1 MVGALRDGASV
12 PALPSRPVRREGS
25 YVSRERGS
33 DRLLRTVRP
42 GLRVAPRVALA
53 ASALYARRTR
63 RWNGRSGLGSGAP
76 SLAAAHLTACDREP
90 IHILGTLQPHGF
102 LVALDGPDLRIVQ
115 ASANVPGLPGRP
127 AAEIHGK
134 PLASALPEAV
144 EAVEAFR
151 LAPAE
156 REGARYLASLTLDTQ
171 EGPRSYDLA
180 AHRSADLIVLEF
192 EEIASE
198 AASYQSLDALYPRLS
213 AFVEGLHAAGSVA
226 DLCRLLA
233 ADIRHITGFDR
244 ALVYR
249 FDRDWHGTVV
259 AEAGNGV
266 LPSYLDLRFPASDIP
281 AQARELYRRNRL
293 RIIPDAAY
301 EPVPI
306 LPTLTPGTGA
316 PLDLSQ
322 SVLRSVSP
330 VHVEY
335 MRNMGTQASMS
346 VSIVVDGALWGLIS
360 CHNKA
365 AHRVPLQARNAC
377 DFLTRIFALQL
388 AAKERGALAEQR
400 IRLGAIQARLLGYMA
415 EEEQFIDG
423 LLNHPADVLALADA
437 AGAAVVTAESCRL
450 LGATPSV
457 GEVRALHDWLSGQSM
472 GDQVYVTD
480 ALGEAYAP
488 GRAFADRASG
498 LLAISISQKYAS
510 YVLWFRPEVV
520 QTVKWGGD
528 PTKAATADPA
538 GGPERLHPR
547 KSFETWKETVQG
559 RSLSWSDPEI
569 DAAKDLRAAV
579 LGSVLRRAEELA
591 ALSEELQ
598 RSNKELEAF
607 SYSVSHDLRAPF
619 RHIVGYSELLRARE
633 AERLS
638 EKGRHYVDTI
648 AEAALSAGRLVDN
661 LLNFSQMGRNALNR
675 VSGDMGQLVE
685 EVRRRIAQ
693 DVPPERVVHWRI
705 GPLGRV
711 YADPVMLRLV
721 VENLL
726 SNAVKYTRDVPE
738 AVIEVG
744 REPDQDGEAVFY
756 VRDNGIGFDM
766 AYVGKLFGVFQ
777 RLHRVEDFEGTGIGL
792 ANVRRIVERHGG
804 RTWANGALGRG
815 ATFHFTLPSRDG
827 AR

>member
-1 MVGALRDGASV
+1 MGSSARS
-12 PALPSRPVRREGS
+12 LP
-25 YVSRERGS
+25 
-33 DRLLRTVRP
+33 
-42 GLRVAPRVALA
+42 
-53 ASALYARRTR
+53 
-63 RWNGRSGLGSGAP
+63 
-76 SLAAAHLTACDREP
+76 AAHLTACDREP

-102 LVALDGPDLRIVQ
+102 LLALGGPDLRVVQ
-115 ASANVPGLPGRP
+115 ASANVPDLPDRP
-127 AAEIHGK
+127 AAEIHGR
-134 PLASALPEAV
+134 PLRRAFPEVAEAV
-144 EAVEAFR
+144 EAYRA
-151 LAPAE
+151 LPPA
-156 REGARYLASLTLDTQ
+156 RAGASYLASVTLDTG
-171 EGPRSYDLA
+171 EGLRSYDLA

-192 EEIASE
+192 EEVASE
-198 AASYQSLDALYPRLS
+198 AASHQGLDALYPRLS
-213 AFVEGLHAAGSVA
+213 AFVEGLHAAATVA
-226 DLCRLLA
+226 DLCALLA

-259 AEAGNGV
+259 AEDGNGV

-293 RIIPDAAY
+293 RIIPDAGYA
-301 EPVPI
+301 PVPI
-306 LPTLTPGTGA
+306 LPTLTPATGQ

-346 VSIVVDGALWGLIS
+346 VSILVDGTLWGLIS

-365 AHRVPLQARNAC
+365 PRRVPLQARNAC

-400 IRLGAIQARLLGYMA
+400 IRLGAIQARLLGFMA

-423 LLNHPADVLALADA
+423 LLKHPEDVLALAEA
-437 AGAAVVTAESCRL
+437 AGAAIVTAGTCRL
-450 LGATPSV
+450 LGVTPSES
-457 GEVRALHDWLSGQSM
+457 EVQGIHDWLSRQRHEGE
-472 GDQVYVTD
+472 VYATD
-480 ALGEAYAP
+480 ALGEVHPPAA
-488 GRAFADRASG
+488 AFADRASG
-498 LLAISISQKYAS
+498 LLAISISQRYAS

-520 QTVKWGGD
+520 QTVKWGGN
-528 PTKAATADPA
+528 PNKAAVQDQA
-538 GGPERLHPR
+538 GGERLHPR
-547 KSFETWKETVQG
+547 QSFEIWKETVQG
-559 RSLSWSDPEI
+559 RSLPWSVAEI

-579 LGSVLRRAEELA
+579 LGIVLRRAEELA

-633 AERLS
+633 ADRLS
-638 EKGRHYVDTI
+638 DKGRHYVDTI
-648 AEAALSAGRLVDN
+648 VEAALSAGRLVDN
-661 LLNFSQMGRNALNR
+661 LLSFSQMGRNALNR
-675 VSGDMGQLVE
+675 VFGDMNLLVE
-685 EVRRRIAQ
+685 EVRRKAMR
-693 DVPPERVVHWRI
+693 DVGPNRVIHWQI
-705 GPLGRV
+705 GSLGRV

-721 VENLL
+721 IENLL
-726 SNAVKYTRDVPE
+726 SNAIKYTRDRPE

-744 REPDQDGEAVFY
+744 RAPDRDGEAEFF
-756 VRDNGIGFDM
+756 VRDNGVGFDM

-777 RLHRVEDFEGTGIGL
+777 RLHRVEEFEGTGIGL

-804 RTWANGALGRG
+804 RTWAEGGLGTG
-815 ATFHFTLPSRDG
+815 ATFHFTLPLRES